1 MGSHGLSPTL
11 RSLPNSLVLNTT
23 VRRRLRT
30 IPTVVVG
37 ALIATAAMPL
47 WLVGAVT
54 VDSVLALA
62 RRKPFMATRLYL
74 FGLVYLWAEVIGLV
88 AAWWVLVTHRQ
99 RAKVD
104 QYTYRVQTAWATQ
117 LLKAVKAI
125 FGLRID
131 VTGADS
137 VTPGPILVLARHTSL
152 VDNLLPAAVITVP
165 HGITLRYV
173 LKKELLVDPAL
184 DVVGNRLPNAFVDRG
199 RDSSE
204 SLQQIGSL
212 ARDLGPNE
220 GVLLF
225 PEGTRYTPAKLQRTM
240 RILKRRS
247 PRTYE
252 LAGGLRSVMPPHSG
266 GVLALLDASD
276 ADVVILAHRGLDGFA
291 SVKDIWRGSLV
302 GKTIDVHMWRVPA
315 SDIPTDRTG
324 RVQWLFDLWREVDD
338 WINQESSVPEP
349 S

>member
-1 MGSHGLSPTL
+1 M
-11 RSLPNSLVLNTT
+11 LNTT
-23 VRRRLRT
+23 FRRRIRT
-30 IPTVVVG
+30 IPPVIVG
-37 ALIATAAMPL
+37 ALIATVAMPL
-47 WLVGAVT
+47 GLAGAVI
-54 VDSVLALA
+54 VDSARALT

-88 AAWWVLVTHRQ
+88 AAWWVLVVHRQ

-104 QYTYRVQTAWATQ
+104 QHTYRVQTAWATQ

-125 FGLRID
+125 FGLRFD

-137 VTPGPILVLARHTSL
+137 VAPGPILVLARHTSL

-199 RDSSE
+199 GDTSDL
-204 SLQQIGSL
+204 LQQIGSL
-212 ARDLGPNE
+212 ARDLGPSE

-240 RILKRRS
+240 RVLKRRS

-252 LAGGLRSVMPPHSG
+252 LARGLRSVMPPHSG
-266 GVLALLDASD
+266 GVLALLEASD

-291 SVKDIWRGSLV
+291 SVKDIWGGSLV
-302 GKTIDVHMWRVPA
+302 GKTIDVHIWRVPA
-315 SDIPTDRTG
+315 ADIPLDRTG
-324 RVQWLFDLWREVDD
+324 RVQWLFDLWREVDR
-338 WINQESSVPEP
+338 WINEELSAADTS
-349 S
+349 